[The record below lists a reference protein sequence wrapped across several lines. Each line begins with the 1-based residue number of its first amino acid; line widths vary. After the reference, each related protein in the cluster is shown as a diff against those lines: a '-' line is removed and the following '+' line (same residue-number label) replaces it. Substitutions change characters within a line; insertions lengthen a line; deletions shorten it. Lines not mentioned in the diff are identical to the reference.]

1 MARKPDRKHGRQ
13 KPPSVGQRRKLEIKR
28 NATHGNSGAG
38 KSAAHVIADVRVEK
52 AQIAWDQGRYDE
64 AIWYYERALARDSH
78 NAILLVD
85 VARAYALRYR
95 FADAEKLVDLANTL
109 HPNDPKLQLMLGQS
123 YQQIQQFDR
132 AIACLNRAI
141 ELAPNSPDKPQTL
154 LDLAKMHE
162 RLHDLECARRCTD
175 EAMRIAPHFY
185 KAHYQSAVID
195 RRLGNVEA
203 AQACWQ
209 TIVEE
214 KKAALGVIADSW
226 YQLAALHDKA
236 GRYDDAFEALTRAKK
251 IFSGAAAPH
260 LDEAW
265 AIART
270 AGRTIATFTAEH
282 SERWAAAAG
291 ELVPFSGRLAL
302 LTSHP
307 RSGTTL
313 LEQVLDSHAGA
324 ISADE
329 LQIMP
334 EMVYGP
340 LGRKAHTA
348 DPVPEALDRMPVAD
362 LNDARQAY
370 WSSMEGA
377 LREPIG
383 DRLLIDKNPELTML
397 LPLVARVFPEMKVL
411 FALRDPRDVVISCFS
426 QQLPLNPVSVHY
438 LTLEDTAK
446 KYAKMM
452 QAWLKLR
459 GLIRNPWIEIRYED
473 MVADLEGQARR
484 VLEFLDLPWDDRVL
498 EYHQRAQKKHVHS
511 PTYEAVTK
519 PVYSSSVGRW
529 KHYAKQLAPHQ
540 EILRPYIEAFGYDPT

>member
-13 KPPSVGQRRKLEIKR
+13 KPPTVGQRRKLEAKR
-28 NATHGNSGAG
+28 AANRSDDPMGASGAPP
-38 KSAAHVIADVRVEK
+38 IADARVQK
-52 AQIAWDQGRYDE
+52 AQAAWDQGRYDE
-64 AIWYYERALARDSH
+64 AIWFYERALSRDSH
-78 NAILLVD
+78 NPVLLVD

-141 ELAPNSPDKPQTL
+141 ELAPDSPDKPQTL
-154 LDLAKMHE
+154 LDLAKMYE
-162 RLHDLECARRCTD
+162 RLHDLESARRCVD
-175 EAMRIAPHFY
+175 EAMNIAPHFY
-185 KAHYQSAVID
+185 KAHYQLAVVN
-195 RRLGNVEA
+195 RRAGNIEA
-203 AQACWQ
+203 AQSCWQ
-209 TIVEE
+209 RIVEE
-214 KKAALGVIADSW
+214 KNASLGVIADSW

-236 GRYDDAFEALTRAKK
+236 GRYEEAFEALTRAKK
-251 IFSGAAAPH
+251 IFSGAAAHH

-265 AIART
+265 NIART
-270 AGRTIATFTAEH
+270 SGRTIATFTAAH

-340 LGRKAHTA
+340 LGRKANTT

-362 LNDARQAY
+362 LNEVRQTY
-370 WSSMEGA
+370 WTSMEGA

-383 DRLLIDKNPELTML
+383 RRLLIDKNPELTML

-411 FALRDPRDVVISCFS
+411 FALRDPRDVVISCFA

-459 GLIRNPWIEIRYED
+459 GIIRNPWIEIRYED
-473 MVADLEGQARR
+473 IVSDLEAQSRR
-484 VLEFLDLPWDDRVL
+484 TLEFLDLPWDDCVL
-498 EYHQRAQKKHVHS
+498 SYHRRAQTKHVHS

-529 KHYAKQLAPHQ
+529 RNYAKQLEPYQ
-540 EILRPYIEAFGYDPT
+540 EILRPYVEAFGYDPA